1 VDELARRAWQDEGFF
16 QVQVHSRATVRRQQ
30 PSPANERVAVSL
42 HVDEGKQYR
51 LSKITFKNNCGISN
65 TEALRNIFSIKDGEV
80 FKRSVIAEGLE
91 KLRFVYREF
100 GYVDA
105 TSFPDTLINDKA
117 GTISLMVD
125 IDEGMPFYVTDIHV
139 LGPCSEIALGSRRE
153 EWNARDHF
161 RSSKVR
167 AGCRALRNSPA
178 RACGCAD
185 SNPNRGF

>member
-1 VDELARRAWQDEGFF
+1 VDELARRASQDEGFF
-16 QVQVHSRATVRRQQ
+16 QVQVHSRATALT
-30 PSPANERVAVSL
+30 SSAANERVAGTR

-65 TEALRNIFSIKDGEV
+65 TEALQNIFSIKDGEV
-80 FKRSVIAEGLE
+80 FKRFVIAEGLE

-125 IDEGMPFYVTDIHV
+125 IDQGMQFYVTDIHV
-139 LGPCSEIALGSRRE
+139 LGPCSEIALGSR
-153 EWNARDHF
+153 
-161 RSSKVR
+161 
-167 AGCRALRNSPA
+167 
-178 RACGCAD
+178 
-185 SNPNRGF
+185 